1 MERLAYR
8 PTEVA
13 VVIGLSRSK
22 VYELIARGEIP
33 SIRLGGKI
41 LVPAESV
48 RKVIAEALAGSPAAA

>member
-13 VVIGLSRSK
+13 AVIGLSRSK

-48 RKVIAEALAGSPAAA
+48 RRVIADAPAGSPAAA